1 MCFKCSNPEKM
12 EKNPSNKTSLEL
24 LENLILNRINENAV
38 MCLSMF
44 QAMDA
49 FESTRQKLI
58 DDFFITRELP
68 VIRNFFRTGTKPNQN
83 EFNFYLLVPGF
94 GDVPISN
101 PSMKDFILDNSGD
114 YIEKKIREEF
124 KFALANQYNY
134 HFFGGTDLDEFLKGC
149 REGNSFF
156 GLPNLPLRGVSHG
169 SHFLDATERGFFDF
183 YKYQLQIGDGEVIDF
198 ENANTASEYLS
209 KRESNFTKLIDEY
222 ISNYIRVI
230 YSMMK
235 VSSIHAIIR
244 ELHWIGITLQNEKL
258 ISEGEDDLYLLG
270 TNGRKYYYQDPFR
283 MGTAIEEDN
292 FMFGFNSKMRS
303 VCCKQ
308 IEALENLND
317 NESKLKYE
325 YLIRLCDFRS
335 VYESFLPEINLSP
348 YYSSW

>member
-1 MCFKCSNPEKM
+1 M
-12 EKNPSNKTSLEL
+12 EKNPSNKTSLEI
-24 LENLILNRINENAV
+24 LENLILNQIDKNAV

-58 DDFFITRELP
+58 DDFFIKRELLA
-68 VIRNFFRTGTKPNQN
+68 VRNFFRTGTKPNQN
-83 EFNFYLLVPGF
+83 EFYFSLLGY
-94 GDVPISN
+94 PITN

-124 KFALANQYNY
+124 KFALANEYNY
-134 HFFGGTDLDEFLKGC
+134 HFFGGTDLDDFFKGC
-149 REGNSFF
+149 SEGNSFF
-156 GLPNLPLRGVSHG
+156 GLPNLTLRGVSHG
-169 SHFLDATERGFFDF
+169 SHFLDVTEQGFFDF
-183 YKYQLQIGDGEVIDF
+183 YKYQLQIGGGEVIDF
-198 ENANTASEYLS
+198 DNVNTASKYLS

-244 ELHWIGITLQNEKL
+244 ELHSIGITSQNEKL

-283 MGTAIEEDN
+283 LGTAIEEDN
-292 FMFGFNSKMRS
+292 FMFGFNRKMRT
-303 VCCKQ
+303 VFCKQ
-308 IEALENLND
+308 IEALKNLND
-317 NESKLKYE
+317 NGSKLKYE

-335 VYESFLPEINLSP
+335 VYEAILPEINLDP
-348 YYSSW
+348 YYSS